1 MPHKTALLVQVPT
14 PFLSG
19 LTDLL
24 KEKDYRLIIVN
35 EASPELSLGPDDTL
49 LNMDPRGLQTWL
61 KDHDQAIDCWIT
73 AASISLEMP
82 SARPVTYPPYP
93 LYEHILTRM
102 QQYHHGRV
110 VNLYQGP
117 GSAQGLSMHQINTIA
132 ARNQSL
138 MQGQDILF
146 NSVNIEPLNGLTQ
159 DQERAIYQQRL
170 ETILWLA
177 TTEDSRPHLEFFRG
191 YDTTE

>member
-1 MPHKTALLVQVPT
+1 MAHKTALLVQVPAL
-14 PFLSG
+14 FLTG
-19 LTDLL
+19 LVGLL
-24 KEKDYRLIIVN
+24 KEKDYQLIIVN
-35 EASPELSLGPDDTL
+35 DVSPELSLGPEDTL
-49 LNMDPRGLQTWL
+49 LNTDTRGLQTWL
-61 KDHDQAIDCWIT
+61 EDHDLAIDCWIT
-73 AASISLEMP
+73 AASITLEMP

-102 QQYHHGRV
+102 QQHHHGRV
-110 VNLYQGP
+110 VNLYHGP

-146 NSVNIEPLNGLTQ
+146 NSVNIEPLSGLTQ
-159 DQERAIYQQRL
+159 DQERSIHDQRL

-191 YDTTE
+191 YDTSV